1 MTITSSTIPWTISD
15 RSAVRTGDDVR
26 ALPLALKSEW
36 IKLASLRAN
45 KVILAL
51 AAVVG
56 AFTAW
61 ALATSA
67 TDEALAASE
76 LFIYPLPLVA
86 MLATVTGILMFTAEH
101 QHIVVGAII
110 IAVGYVIL
118 RFLIASTAEVGSML
132 PGATDAAGRRVLD
145 ARTQMPVDSWVCSTC
160 RSVNTP
166 TATLCYRGCGPKTDL
181 ARALSDAPRVAAND
195 EDGPRD

>member
-51 AAVVG
+51 TAGIGAVIAGGLAA
-56 AFTAW
+56 T
-61 ALATSA
+61 A
-67 TDEALAASE
+67 TDPTLTASE

-86 MLATVTGILMFTAEH
+86 MLATVTGIQTIWARRSIISMSSRWASARIERASSPMRLPRSGTA
-101 QHIVVGAII
+101 
-110 IAVGYVIL
+110 
-118 RFLIASTAEVGSML
+118 GSACTGL
-132 PGATDAAGRRVLD
+132 VSPLGR
-145 ARTQMPVDSWVCSTC
+145 
-160 RSVNTP
+160 
-166 TATLCYRGCGPKTDL
+166 
-181 ARALSDAPRVAAND
+181 
-195 EDGPRD
+195 